1 MERVAM
7 DLLGPLPESRRG
19 NKYLLVVSDY
29 FTRWVEAYP
38 LPNSEAITVA
48 QVFID
53 EFISRYGLPRQI
65 HTDRGSQFT
74 SLLFKNI
81 CEIFRIDKTQ
91 TTAFHPQSDGLVE
104 RFNRTIEDML
114 SKAVRR
120 DQRNLEEILSLLM
133 LEYRSSEHES
143 IGFTPCMMMFGR
155 EAELPVDLLYGLP
168 QNKNRAPIP
177 NM

>member
-1 MERVAM
+1 MEPINCWKWNIGPRPPLAFRWGRFL
-7 DLLGPLPESRRG
+7 DWQTKHCWHHSAISLLIPGQYTLLWRRALVRLTPKWPDT

-48 QVFID
+48 QVFIE

-81 CEIFRIDKTQ
+81 CEIFRIDK
-91 TTAFHPQSDGLVE
+91 DI
-104 RFNRTIEDML
+104 N
-114 SKAVRR
+114 
-120 DQRNLEEILSLLM
+120 
-133 LEYRSSEHES
+133 SSIKTCATVIASEL
-143 IGFTPCMMMFGR
+143 GR
-155 EAELPVDLLYGLP
+155 G
-168 QNKNRAPIP
+168 
-177 NM
+177 

>member
-1 MERVAM
+1 MERVVM

-48 QVFID
+48 QGFIG
-53 EFISRYGLPRQI
+53 EYISLYGLPRQI

-81 CEIFRIDKTQ
+81 CEIFRIDKN
-91 TTAFHPQSDGLVE
+91 P
-104 RFNRTIEDML
+104 N
-114 SKAVRR
+114 
-120 DQRNLEEILSLLM
+120 N
-133 LEYRSSEHES
+133 
-143 IGFTPCMMMFGR
+143 GFSPT
-155 EAELPVDLLYGLP
+155 E
-168 QNKNRAPIP
+168 
-177 NM
+177 